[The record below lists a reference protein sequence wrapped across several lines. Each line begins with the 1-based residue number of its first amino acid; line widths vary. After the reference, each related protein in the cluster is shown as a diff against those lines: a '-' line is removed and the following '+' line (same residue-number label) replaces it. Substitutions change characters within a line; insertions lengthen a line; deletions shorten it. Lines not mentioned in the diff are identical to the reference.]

1 MEGRDREL
9 GACFLIEHDWQA
21 LAEELGVRGRVSGEY
36 LRGGC
41 PIHGGRD
48 ANFSM
53 SVMSGRWNCFSSC
66 GTGNFYKLVSRVL
79 GVPLTSAMDWVA
91 EHAYAVDASPESVPV
106 AHETEWWR
114 TWYEEATDR
123 RLPQW
128 WFDRGFDWD
137 DRACFGV
144 RWHEAKQQ
152 LIVPVWWQGQLVGT
166 TARNL
171 RDKPK
176 YVNSPKLPKSE
187 LLFGGPRV
195 TTEPIV
201 FVVEGVFDAFWLL
214 KYGYPAAALL
224 GLRMSARQ
232 LELLSGARELVLAL
246 DNDEPG
252 REAQNELVRRLGRIW
267 PASQLTMLRYPE
279 GRKDPSDCTEFELAA
294 MASQRDIATEVAVC
308 PA

>member
-1 MEGRDREL
+1 MT
-9 GACFLIEHDWQA
+9 AEHDWQA

-48 ANFSM
+48 ANFSL
-53 SVMSGRWNCFSSC
+53 SVVSGRWNCFSSC

-79 GVPLTSAMDWVA
+79 GVPLTSALDWVA
-91 EHAYAVDASPESVPV
+91 EHAYAVDAPPEPPPV

-128 WFDRGFDWD
+128 WFDRGFSWE

-152 LIVPVWWQGQLVGT
+152 LIVPVRWQGQLVGT

-195 TTEPIV
+195 AGQTIV
-201 FVVEGVFDAFWLL
+201 LVEGVCDQLWLA
-214 KYGYPAAALL
+214 KHGYNAAALL

-246 DNDEPG
+246 DNDELG
-252 REAQNELVRRLGRIW
+252 REAQNELLRQLRPIW
-267 PASQLTMLRYPE
+267 RSSQLTALRYPDRLIE
-279 GRKDPSDCTEFELAA
+279 GRPVKDVGECTASELIE
-294 MASQRDIATEVAVC
+294 MLNSRGIALEQAVS
-308 PA
+308 